1 MKKLSDF
8 KNIKGLE
15 KLETKI
21 DYSKAENWALLPE
34 AQEREVDAIFFYATA
49 YHPQES
55 DADIVADIDNP
66 QMVAGAQKNINIRG
80 SVFAKSC
87 NLFVPLYRQ
96 FSIKGL
102 GVIDKDGLLE
112 ACAAEDIYGALDYY
126 FENYNNG
133 KPFILGGHS
142 QGAIWVSVILADYMK
157 KHPEYLER
165 MVAAYAIGWSI
176 TRDYLARNPHLKFAT
191 GATDTGVIIS
201 YNAEG
206 EGNENNVV
214 VLPDAVAINPLN
226 WKTDDT
232 YASESENLGSLN
244 NETLKLTCP
253 GLADAR
259 LDLKR
264 GVVITAT
271 AQTHGYPYSTAF
283 GNKGYHSQDYALYY
297 ENLRQNVA
305 DRIKAY
311 MNKN

>member
-1 MKKLSDF
+1 MK
-8 KNIKGLE
+8 IKGLE
-15 KLETKI
+15 KFETPI
-21 DYSKAENWALLPE
+21 DYSKAENWALLPKT
-34 AQEREVDAIFFYATA
+34 QEKTVDAIFFYATA
-49 YHPQES
+49 YHPQEAN
-55 DADIVADIDNP
+55 ADIIADIDNP
-66 QMVAGAQKNINIRG
+66 QMVAGAQKNIDIRG
-80 SVFAKSC
+80 SVFAQSC
-87 NLFVPLYRQ
+87 NLFVPFYRQ

-102 GVIDKDGLLE
+102 GVVNDADLLE
-112 ACAAEDIYGALDYY
+112 YCAAQDIYNSLDYY

-142 QGAIWVSVILADYMK
+142 QGAIWVSVILQDYMK

-176 TRDYLARNPHLKFAT
+176 TRDYLSQNPHLKFAT

-214 VLPDAVAINPLN
+214 VLPDAIAINPIN

-264 GVVITAT
+264 GVVITTT

-283 GNKGYHSQDYALYY
+283 GDKGYHSQDYALYY